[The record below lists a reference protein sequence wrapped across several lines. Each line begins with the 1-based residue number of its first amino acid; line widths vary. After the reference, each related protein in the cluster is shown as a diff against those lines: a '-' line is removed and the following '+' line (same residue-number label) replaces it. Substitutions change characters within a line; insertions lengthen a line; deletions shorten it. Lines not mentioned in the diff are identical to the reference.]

1 MAHIQNKILDQL
13 ANKLKIKRDELPSPK
28 IVQNTRKSIINNPKI
43 GFKKD
48 NPIETHVISLLIQ
61 NPQLCEYIKNQT
73 NDLFVNTQLR
83 AIFDQLKSNSKIDP
97 ELDDVFFN
105 LVQDLKTNELP
116 KSNEKDLITELNN
129 CINRLYNQYL
139 KRQKQEQGQAIN
151 GLGENT
157 NDSSSAIDGV
167 LKDSLK
173 TNELLKKIQS
183 NQNN

>member
-1 MAHIQNKILDQL
+1 
-13 ANKLKIKRDELPSPK
+13 
-28 IVQNTRKSIINNPKI
+28 
-43 GFKKD
+43 
-48 NPIETHVISLLIQ
+48 
-61 NPQLCEYIKNQT
+61 
-73 NDLFVNTQLR
+73 
-83 AIFDQLKSNSKIDP
+83 
-97 ELDDVFFN
+97 
-105 LVQDLKTNELP
+105 
-116 KSNEKDLITELNN
+116 
-129 CINRLYNQYL
+129 L

>member
-1 MAHIQNKILDQL
+1 M
-13 ANKLKIKRDELPSPK
+13 
-28 IVQNTRKSIINNPKI
+28 
-43 GFKKD
+43 
-48 NPIETHVISLLIQ
+48 
-61 NPQLCEYIKNQT
+61 
-73 NDLFVNTQLR
+73 
-83 AIFDQLKSNSKIDP
+83 
-97 ELDDVFFN
+97 
-105 LVQDLKTNELP
+105 
-116 KSNEKDLITELNN
+116 ITELNN